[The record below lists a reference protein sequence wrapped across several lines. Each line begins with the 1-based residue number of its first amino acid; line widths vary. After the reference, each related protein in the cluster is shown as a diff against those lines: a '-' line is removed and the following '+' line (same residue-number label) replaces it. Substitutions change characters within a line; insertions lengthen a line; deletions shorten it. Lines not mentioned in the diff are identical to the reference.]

1 MYTPWLPRRARFL
14 RTRERVRRRVV
25 VSAKK
30 KKKRAASTRVAAP
43 VESVREFPHLVRPR
57 LPGRLVSTP
66 CEAKCDIVM
75 EPDGFWHL
83 QCSAEEYEWSRDKTS
98 SDSWFGL
105 LSTVV
110 ITRPVYNFIC
120 YTQANLPKVWRV
132 TKKFGQ
138 QIIIHNEMSVI
149 WLIFLWWNLCTH
161 IQVLYLT

>member
-14 RTRERVRRRVV
+14 RHTRAGATTCRHVRQEE
-25 VSAKK
+25 
-30 KKKRAASTRVAAP
+30 KKRAASTRVAAP

-57 LPGRLVSTP
+57 LPGRLVSTL

-120 YTQANLPKVWRV
+120 YTQANLPKV
-132 TKKFGQ
+132 
-138 QIIIHNEMSVI
+138 
-149 WLIFLWWNLCTH
+149 
-161 IQVLYLT
+161 